1 MITSEGTKGQSV
13 GRETRRQKGRYTM
26 KQFTIT
32 TIHQCV
38 FALGFRT
45 RTIKVQGAVAA
56 HRALQDVRGWV
67 NPPLAVKVTCE

>member
-1 MITSEGTKGQSV
+1 
-13 GRETRRQKGRYTM
+13 M